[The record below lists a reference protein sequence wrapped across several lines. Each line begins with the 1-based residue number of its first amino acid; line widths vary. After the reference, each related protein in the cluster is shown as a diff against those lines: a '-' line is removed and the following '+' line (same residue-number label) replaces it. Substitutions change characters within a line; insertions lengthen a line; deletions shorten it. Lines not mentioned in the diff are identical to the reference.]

1 MKNKIALTI
10 MALGLTLPA
19 INLNA
24 QDAPRP
30 PRGPRGDGSRP
41 PMPPLVAAL
50 DANHDGVI
58 DTAELNAA
66 PEALR
71 ALDKNNDG
79 KLTPDELR
87 PTGPKPAADQP
98 DHPRPPREQAAGDG
112 APGSGRPP
120 GPPIVAALDANK
132 DGIIDATEISNATAA
147 LKSLDKNNDGRL
159 TRDEIHPAGPRGPR
173 GPKGQGHP
181 RPEDAPAQ

>member
-1 MKNKIALTI
+1 MKNKIALTL

-24 QDAPRP
+24 QDGPRP
-30 PRGPRGDGSRP
+30 PRGDGPRP
-41 PMPPLVAAL
+41 PLPPLVVAL
-50 DANHDGVI
+50 DVNHDGVI

-71 ALDKNNDG
+71 SLDKNNDG

-87 PTGPKPAADQP
+87 PAGPKPAGDQP

-112 APGSGRPP
+112 APAGGRPP
-120 GPPIVAALDANK
+120 GPPIIAALDVNK
-132 DGIIDATEISNATAA
+132 DGVIDATEISNATAA
-147 LKSLDKNNDGRL
+147 LKSLDKNGDGQL

-173 GPKGQGHP
+173 GPKGKAHP
-181 RPEDAPAQ
+181 QREGAPVQ